1 MSNAVDG
8 SARGGRLGQGVSN
21 DRLESELLD
30 KKPLYSEAEARAE
43 AERCLYCVDAPC
55 IKACPT
61 EIDIPTFIKKIASGN
76 VRGSAKTIFEQNLLG
91 YSCARVCP
99 VEVLCVGDCVY
110 NGWGRDPIQIGRLQ
124 RFATETATTGV
135 KNGAPAVLKRRID
148 IGQTSKKVACI
159 GAGPASLAFAGYLA
173 LEGHQAVVFEKKAV
187 AGGLNA
193 TGIAPYKLHAD
204 DAAHEVEF
212 LEELGVEVVTGVE
225 VGETDGAGRISG
237 KKLLETYDAVF
248 LGVGLGADTTL
259 GIPGEEGP
267 GVFGATAWIER
278 MKLEMGRAH
287 REELAGKNIVI
298 VGGGNTAI
306 DVAREC
312 ALLGAGAVSML
323 YRRGA
328 ADMSGYAHEME
339 GARIENVRLV
349 PHVLPVAFVRDPAG
363 KLTALR
369 VARTDENAKPIAGT
383 EHDVPCDMVALAIG
397 QSKLRDVAKQLP
409 GVELDKRGC
418 VACDPKNGQT
428 GNPKVF
434 AGGDCIN
441 GGKEVVNAVADGRN
455 AARTLLERWASL
467 RAPSPLTHAAPG
479 TGS

>member
-1 MSNAVDG
+1 MSNAASHTPG
-8 SARGGRLGQGVSN
+8 LPQ
-21 DRLESELLD
+21 DRLENDLHD
-30 KKPLYSEAEARAE
+30 KKPLYTAAEARAE

-124 RFATETATTGV
+124 RFATETATA
-135 KNGAPAVLKRRID
+135 KGAPAVLKRRIE
-148 IGQTSKKVACI
+148 IGKTSKKVACI

-173 LEGHQAVVFEKKAV
+173 LEGHEAVVFEKKAV
-187 AGGLNA
+187 AGGLNT
-193 TGIAPYKLHAD
+193 TGIAPYKLHAH
-204 DAAHEVEF
+204 DAVHEVE
-212 LEELGVEVVTGVE
+212 LVQGLGVEVVTGVE
-225 VGETDGAGRISG
+225 VGEADGPGRISG
-237 KKLLETYDAVF
+237 KKLLDTYDAVF
-248 LGVGLGADTTL
+248 LGVGLGADTAL

-267 GVFGATAWIER
+267 GVYGATAWIER

-287 REELAGKNIVI
+287 REEIAGKDVVV

-312 ALLGAGAVSML
+312 ALLGAGTVSML
-323 YRRGA
+323 YRRGV

-339 GARIENVRLV
+339 GARLENVRLV
-349 PHVLPVAFVRDPAG
+349 PHVQPVAFVRDAAG
-363 KLTALR
+363 KLVALR

-455 AARTLLERWASL
+455 AARTLLERWATS
-467 RAPSPLTHAAPG
+467 APITAAPR

>member
-1 MSNAVDG
+1 MTDT
-8 SARGGRLGQGVSN
+8 LPT
-21 DRLESELLD
+21 DRLENELAD
-30 KKPLYSEAEARAE
+30 KKPLYTAAEARAE

-61 EIDIPTFIKKIASGN
+61 SIDIPTFIKKIASGN
-76 VRGSAKTIFEQNLLG
+76 VRGSAKTIFDQNLLG

-124 RFATETATTGV
+124 RYATETATS
-135 KNGAPAVLKRRID
+135 NGAPVLVPAAKKS
-148 IGQTSKKVACI
+148 GKKVACI
-159 GAGPASLAFAGYLA
+159 GAGPASLAFAGVLA
-173 LEGHQAVVFEKKAV
+173 LEGHDAVVFEKRPV

-193 TGIAPYKLHAD
+193 TGIAPYKMHAH
-204 DAAHEVEF
+204 DAVHEVEF
-212 LEELGVEVVTGVE
+212 VKGLGVDVQIGVE
-225 VGETDGAGRISG
+225 VGTEDGAGKLSV

-248 LGVGLGADTTL
+248 LGLGLGADSKL
-259 GIPGEEGP
+259 GIPGEDGP

-278 MKLEMGRAH
+278 MKLALTRGR
-287 REELAGKNIVI
+287 REEIAGKRVIV

-312 ALLGAGAVSML
+312 ALLGAEDVSMV
-323 YRRGA
+323 YRRGPA
-328 ADMSGYAHEME
+328 AMSAYAHELLHGREE
-339 GARIENVRLV
+339 GVRVCAHLQ
-349 PHVLPVAFVRDPAG
+349 PVAFVRDASG

-369 VARTDENAKPIAGT
+369 VAKTDANAKPIAGT
-383 EHDVPCDMVALAIG
+383 EHDMPCDFVALAIG
-397 QSKLRDVAKQLP
+397 QSKLLELARHIDGVA
-409 GVELDKRGC
+409 LDAKGNI
-418 VACDPKNGQT
+418 AADPATGET

-455 AARTLLERWASL
+455 AARALITRWS
-467 RAPSPLTHAAPG
+467 R
-479 TGS
+479 